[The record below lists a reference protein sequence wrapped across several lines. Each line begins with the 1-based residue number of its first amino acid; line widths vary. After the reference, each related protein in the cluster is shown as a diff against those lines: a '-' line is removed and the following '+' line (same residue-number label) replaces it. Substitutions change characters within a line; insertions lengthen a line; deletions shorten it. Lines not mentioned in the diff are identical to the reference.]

1 MNLVEFR
8 IKNNLTQREMAKII
22 GTTLTYYSK
31 IELGLRSPSYNF
43 IKKFKKAFNEAIVD
57 EIFFKNEIHEVCEE
71 TTQSSL
77 TN

>member
-43 IKKFKKAFNEAIVD
+43 IKKFKKAFNEANVD
-57 EIFFKNEIHEVCEE
+57 EIFFTNEIHEVCEK
-71 TTQSSL
+71 TAQSSL

>member
-43 IKKFKKAFNEAIVD
+43 IKKFKKAFNEASVD
-57 EIFFKNEIHEVCEE
+57 EIFFKNEIHEVCEK
-71 TTQSSL
+71 TAQSSL

>member
-8 IKNNLTQREMAKII
+8 VKQNLTQREMAKII

-43 IKKFKKAFNEAIVD
+43 IKKFKLAFNEVVVD
-57 EIFFKNEIHEVCEE
+57 EIFF
-71 TTQSSL
+71 
-77 TN
+77 